1 MASQSTSVNPPNPNA
16 PVVEIPKAAH
26 PARKSVVDELP
37 WLPMTLT
44 VEIPVPN
51 FTVGDLVGLQPGSI
65 VRTLFQSTSDVPV
78 RVNGKLIAWAK
89 FEIVGDHLA
98 SRITELA

>member
-1 MASQSTSVNPPNPNA
+1 MASHSTSVNPVSPQQS
-16 PVVEIPKAAH
+16 VVEIPKGAAT
-26 PARKSVVDELP
+26 RKNAVDELP

-51 FTVGDLVGLQPGSI
+51 FTVGDLVGLKPGSI
-65 VRTLFQSTSDVPV
+65 VKTLFQSTSDVPV

-89 FEIVGDHLA
+89 FEIAGDHLA

>member
-1 MASQSTSVNPPNPNA
+1 MASHNPNLNPNQNP
-16 PVVEIPKAAH
+16 PVVEIPKPPAH
-26 PARKSVVDELP
+26 PRKNVVDELP

-51 FTVGDLVGLQPGSI
+51 FTVGDLVGLKPGSVI
-65 VRTLFQSTSDVPV
+65 RTLFQSTSDVPV

-89 FEIVGDHLA
+89 FEVAGDRLA

>member
-1 MASQSTSVNPPNPNA
+1 MASHSTSVNPANQNS
-16 PVVEIPKAAH
+16 PVVEIPKSASAG
-26 PARKSVVDELP
+26 RRNVVDELP

-51 FTVGDLVGLQPGSI
+51 FTVGDLVGLKPGSI
-65 VRTLFQSTSDVPV
+65 VKTLFQSTSDVPV

-89 FEIVGDHLA
+89 FEIAGDHLA

>member
-1 MASQSTSVNPPNPNA
+1 MASHNPTAHPPNQNS
-16 PVVEIPKAAH
+16 PVVELPRNPAA
-26 PARKSVVDELP
+26 ARKNVVDELP
-37 WLPMTLT
+37 WLPMNLT

-51 FTVGDLVGLQPGSI
+51 FTVGDLVGLKPGSI
-65 VRTLFQSTSDVPV
+65 VKTLFQSTSDVPV

-89 FEIVGDHLA
+89 FEIAGENLA

>member
-1 MASQSTSVNPPNPNA
+1 MASQNTIVNSNQA
-16 PVVEIPKAAH
+16 AAVVELPKA
-26 PARKSVVDELP
+26 PANVRKNVVDEMP

-51 FTVGDLVGLQPGSI
+51 FTVGDLVALQPGSI
-65 VRTLFQSTSDVPV
+65 IKTLFQSTSDVPV

-89 FEIVGDHLA
+89 FEVAGERLA